1 MKSLITLFQAML
13 VLAFVLG
20 SSVVKAY
27 QSNGNAPS
35 ASASANLAN
44 AVMLPALPG
53 DAGDLDNL
61 SGATAADAQG
71 NVAEL
76 KRMVQAGALTEMR
89 VTYNGSYGAGLF
101 FYPRDMVFYVALF
114 QDKNYWRVVKTQDDA
129 HAETVYAQFARKSY
143 SLADGEI
150 RRTQLLAQKVLLER
164 VIAVSNDRALRL
176 SADLSIAQAQES
188 QVSQRQQQMQAES
201 IALQN
206 DKMAAERKLR
216 ALQNQVQQLQE
227 QNEAGLMQ

>member
-27 QSNGNAPS
+27 QASGNTPS
-35 ASASANLAN
+35 ASA
-44 AVMLPALPG
+44 VMLPSLP
-53 DAGDLDNL
+53 DNAGDLDNL
-61 SGATAADAQG
+61 GGVAAADTRG

-76 KRMVQAGALTEMR
+76 KQMVQTGALTEMR

-143 SLADGEI
+143 ALADGEI

-206 DKMAAERKLR
+206 DKVAAERKLH

>member
-1 MKSLITLFQAML
+1 MKSLATLFQAML
-13 VLAFVLG
+13 VLAFVFG

-27 QSNGNAPS
+27 QASGNSPS
-35 ASASANLAN
+35 ASAA
-44 AVMLPALPG
+44 MLPSLPG
-53 DAGDLDNL
+53 NAGDLDNL
-61 SGATAADAQG
+61 DGETSADARG

-76 KRMVQAGALTEMR
+76 KQMVQAGSLTEMR

-150 RRTQLLAQKVLLER
+150 RRTQLVAQKALLER

-201 IALQN
+201 LALQN
-206 DKMAAERKLR
+206 DKTAAERKLR
-216 ALQNQVQQLQE
+216 ALQNQVRQLQE

>member
-27 QSNGNAPS
+27 QASGNTPS
-35 ASASANLAN
+35 ASA
-44 AVMLPALPG
+44 VMLPSLP
-53 DAGDLDNL
+53 DNAGDLDNL
-61 SGATAADAQG
+61 GGVAAADTRG

-76 KRMVQAGALTEMR
+76 KQMVQAGALTEMR

-143 SLADGEI
+143 ALADGEI

-206 DKMAAERKLR
+206 DKVAAERKLH